1 MNILIDRLPECVIA
15 NGRRFSIETD
25 YRAAVAF
32 ELLVDGGETDIY
44 KLIAPFYP
52 QGLPADIEGA
62 VTAVLWH
69 YGCGEEKPEGEG
81 KSDKA
86 KPYSFDFD
94 ADVIF
99 SDFWRHYNI
108 DLSSEALHW
117 WAFRALLAGL
127 PEESGYKQR
136 IYYRTCNLKGLPKAE
151 QERIKR
157 IRNIIAINKKTGNKK
172 LSLDERNALML
183 EYVAKRSAE
192 AEKGG

>member
-15 NGRRFSIETD
+15 NGGRFSIVTD

-32 ELLVDGGETDIY
+32 EIMVDSGETDIY

-52 QGLPADIEGA
+52 HGIPQDIEGA
-62 VTAVLWH
+62 VNAALWL
-69 YGCGEEKPEGEG
+69 YGGGEEQPETKE

-86 KPYSFDFD
+86 KPYSFEFD
-94 ADVIF
+94 ADIIF

-108 DLSSEALHW
+108 DLSTETLHW

-136 IYYRTCNLKGLPKAE
+136 IYYRTCNLKGMPKAE

-157 IRNIIAINKKTGNKK
+157 IRSIIAINKKTGNKK
-172 LSLDERNALML
+172 LSLEERNALML

-192 AEKGG
+192 VEKGG